1 MKHRSQSLVA
11 ESSNVPISQ
20 LLQLSQLSPF
30 PELKRAGTRRC
41 KNGAAVKSE
50 KTLQSN
56 SSFQH
61 FGKLGLGTRN

>member
-30 PELKRAGTRRC
+30 PELKRAGRRC
-41 KNGAAVKSE
+41 KNGAAVQSE

-61 FGKLGLGTRN
+61 FGKLGLETRN